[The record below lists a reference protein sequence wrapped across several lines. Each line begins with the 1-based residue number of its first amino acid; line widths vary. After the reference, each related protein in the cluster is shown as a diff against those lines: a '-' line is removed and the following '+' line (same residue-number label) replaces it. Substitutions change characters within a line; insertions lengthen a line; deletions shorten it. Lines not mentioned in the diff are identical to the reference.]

1 MTLRYDP
8 NDVIGKGG
16 FGIVFRGFYFHST
29 PVAAK
34 RIQKATLN
42 YVKVREEVE
51 LMKKAKG
58 HRNVLHYINI
68 EIDNEFL

>member
-1 MTLRYDP
+1 MTRIYDQ
-8 NDVIGKGG
+8 NNVIGKGA
-16 FGIVFRGFYFHST
+16 FGIVFSDLYHSK
-29 PVAAK
+29 PVAVK

-51 LMKKAKG
+51 LMRKAKG
-58 HRNVLHYINI
+58 HRNVLYYINM